1 VASIDRAAYQMLIP
15 EYIQMKNMIDLLDS
29 AKEEDMSKWS
39 AQLEEDIILFHTEVF
54 HISFLSDVWHVEP

>member
-1 VASIDRAAYQMLIP
+1 MLIP